1 MQNIIKLKGYPS
13 EGDPSSASQD
23 VYFNVEGFVTV
34 TSSIEGSNPGS
45 DIQIL
50 FLPSQSQADGA
61 YGITLAPG
69 KNLVTQNMVDEVEE
83 AIVKNSVNPLA
94 IADIQALIEPVSE
107 YAPVIIEG
115 KDLPKIT

>member
-1 MQNIIKLKGYPS
+1 
-13 EGDPSSASQD
+13 
-23 VYFNVEGFVTV
+23 
-34 TSSIEGSNPGS
+34 
-45 DIQIL
+45 
-50 FLPSQSQADGA
+50 
-61 YGITLAPG
+61 
-69 KNLVTQNMVDEVEE
+69 MVDEVEE